1 MIPQFTLPISD
12 DELPGTHELF
22 KLRVA
27 DGARPGDLMKQR
39 PSEARQRAIL
49 KRLERY
55 SRFTDNSI
63 SLPFTKF
70 KIGVEAL
77 IGLVPGIGDLIGLA
91 MSSYVLLEAQRA
103 GASSSVKRRM
113 LFNIAVDFFGGL
125 VPVVG
130 DAFDAVYKAN
140 MRNTR
145 LLSEYLQQ
153 ELEVSPPKPRFSW
166 KMVVGLSVLFAGIA
180 AGLAYVF

>member
-1 MIPQFTLPISD
+1 
-12 DELPGTHELF
+12 
-22 KLRVA
+22 
-27 DGARPGDLMKQR
+27 
-39 PSEARQRAIL
+39 
-49 KRLERY
+49 
-55 SRFTDNSI
+55 
-63 SLPFTKF
+63 
-70 KIGVEAL
+70 
-77 IGLVPGIGDLIGLA
+77 VPGIGDLIGLA